1 MAIVTS
7 NYIRFKITT
16 MKINCCCCCVLST
29 NANVLQSLL
38 NKLFD
43 LTLQCSF
50 LEDVNQAGASQVGIK
65 QIFQC
70 IFNLLGLAHLGAAHI
85 LLRVRNSLFGLQQ
98 ENTDTISFKC
108 FDIKIAISNKSIAF
122 IAYNYSLQG
131 VNRFSLA

>member
-7 NYIRFKITT
+7 NYSFSKITT

-38 NKLFD
+38 HKLFD

-50 LEDVNQAGASQVGIK
+50 LEDVNQEGAKQVGLNG
-65 QIFQC
+65 IFLC

-85 LLRVRNSLFGLQQ
+85 LLRVRNSLFGLQ
-98 ENTDTISFKC
+98 
-108 FDIKIAISNKSIAF
+108 
-122 IAYNYSLQG
+122 
-131 VNRFSLA
+131 